1 MSQIYAIAG
10 LSRQAHQQQNHAQAE
25 AHLACQWV
33 IGQVLQVRML
43 HPVMGL
49 RKIYWLLLRQAQAH
63 GWDMPMGRDRFIAI
77 GVAANLSVSLPKSS
91 TRTTYSLKSLRYD
104 NLLVDRQ
111 LTDINQLWVSDITYV
126 RIGDRFEYLSMV
138 MDVYSRRILG
148 YDLSPSLSAEGALR
162 ALQMALKARGKT
174 TFEHQL
180 IHHSDRGIQYL
191 SNRYTNLLDT
201 YKVRISL
208 GYSAYENAHMERLNG
223 SIKNEYILPM
233 QPNSFDQLQQWLPKI
248 MERYNTLRPHWEL
261 DAYTPT
267 QWELRLKNLPESQRT
282 KLSIFVEHT
291 TKDRQK
297 RFSNQPTLFSNPP
310 L

>member
-10 LSRQAHQQQNHAQAE
+10 VSRQGHQQQNHAQAE
-25 AHLACQWV
+25 ALLERQWV

-63 GWDMPMGRDRFIAI
+63 ACQMPVGRDRFIAI
-77 GVAANLSVSLPKSS
+77 GVAANLRVSLSKSS

-104 NLLVDRQ
+104 NLLVEREIN
-111 LTDINQLWVSDITYV
+111 DINQLWVSDITYV

-148 YDLSPSLSAEGALR
+148 YDLSPSLSADGALR
-162 ALQMALKARGKT
+162 ALQMALKTRKKAS
-174 TFEHQL
+174 FDHQL

-191 SNRYTNLLDT
+191 SNRYTELLDT

-223 SIKNEYILPM
+223 TIKNEYILPM
-233 QPNSFDQLQQWLPKI
+233 KPHSFDQLQQWLPKI
-248 MERYNTLRPHWEL
+248 VERYNTLRPHWEL
-261 DAYTPT
+261 DAYTPM

-282 KLSIFVEHT
+282 KLSIFVEQT
-291 TKDRQK
+291 TKDRQQ
-297 RFSNQPTLFSNPP
+297 RFSHQLTLFSNPP